1 MIWSCQPIQK
11 QYRGREEFKMTTTV
25 KRVVP
30 ALGAIATMMAMTM
43 PASAQGQYGYNQS
56 HNDSNGYSGAN
67 YNAAPPNYQRGRVS
81 YIPAG
86 MVIPVTLS
94 TAVSTNVARPGDMVQ
109 ATLSQNVNLGDSI
122 IPAGSIVT
130 GRVTDAKAGGFLGRA
145 GMLTFKFNSLRTP
158 NGMEVPMSAHIVGG
172 LGKYAEVGSQSD
184 TFAGETWKNKA
195 GQTAMR
201 GVIGAGAGAALGTAI
216 GAIASHGHGYT
227 GRGIGRGAW
236 SGAAIGGGVGVAD
249 GLLLRKGKQ
258 VNISS
263 GLPLQLQLD
272 APMSVSSNTQTG
284 AF

>member
-1 MIWSCQPIQK
+1 
-11 QYRGREEFKMTTTV
+11 MTTTV
-25 KRVVP
+25 LRVMP
-30 ALGAIATMMAMTM
+30 ALGAFATILALTTPAIAQN
-43 PASAQGQYGYNQS
+43 SGY
-56 HNDSNGYSGAN
+56 DSNSYNGPSASSNQN
-67 YNAAPPNYQRGRVS
+67 YNGAPVNNYQRGRVS
-81 YIPAG
+81 FVPAG
-86 MVIPVTLS
+86 LVIPVTLN

-109 ATLSQNVNLGDSI
+109 ATLSQNVNLGDSV
-122 IPAGSIVT
+122 IPAGSVVT
-130 GRVTDAKAGGFLGRA
+130 GRVTDAKSGGFLGRA

-158 NGMEVPMSAHIVGG
+158 NGAEVPMSAHIVGG

-201 GVIGAGAGAALGTAI
+201 GALGAGAGAALGTAI
-216 GAIASHGHGYT
+216 GAIAAHGHGYT

-272 APMSVSSNTQTG
+272 APMSLSSNTQMG